1 MSEVKHSKKE
11 QTIGVV
17 VVMGFA
23 LIVQFLYNLYLQP
36 RGMYVS
42 FLEVM
47 GIISIFMMGLALFRS
62 E

>member
-1 MSEVKHSKKE
+1 MNEVKYGKKE

-17 VVMGFA
+17 VVMIFA

-36 RGMYVS
+36 KGMYVS

-47 GIISIFMMGLALFRS
+47 GIISIFMMLIALLRS

>member
-1 MSEVKHSKKE
+1 MSEVKYSKKE

-17 VVMGFA
+17 VVMVFA

-36 RGMYVS
+36 KGMHVS